1 MRLPE
6 LVAPAGDFE
15 KLKAALEYGADAVYL
30 GLERLSL
37 RAQADNFDP
46 EGLVRAVDYSHSRGK
61 RVYVTLNAFCFPG
74 DLSDLGEA
82 LGLVGASGA
91 DAAIISDP
99 AALMMARKVAPDLP
113 LHLSTQ
119 ANVTNPLAAAF
130 WKDQGVKRI
139 VLAREL
145 SLGEIQAFNEVG
157 IELEVFVH
165 GAMCMAISGRCMFSE
180 FLTGRSAN
188 QGDCAQPCR
197 YEYTVIEAKRPH
209 ESYPVVEDEAGT
221 YIFNARDL
229 NLLTRLPELTEAGV
243 TAIKLEG
250 RAKSLH
256 YVAQVTKTYRE
267 ALDRLARGE
276 VDFSDL
282 SAELECPS
290 HRPYTEGFYDG
301 RGASSLQAPEST
313 GYSQSRLL
321 VGKVLKR
328 LGETSCLLEVR
339 NKLETG
345 REYQLLPAKGPEQ
358 TFRIQGLVG
367 AEGEALEVANV
378 ALAEVAILTDGAVG
392 FEPGLLVTRS
402 TDEPACQP
410 DA

>member
-15 KLKAALEYGADAVYL
+15 KLKAALAYGADAIYL

-37 RAQADNFDP
+37 RAQAGNFTP
-46 EGLVRAVDYSHSRGK
+46 EGLVTAVDYVHSRGK

-74 DLSDLGEA
+74 DLPDLGEA

-99 AALMMARKVAPDLP
+99 AALMMARKVAPDLA

-119 ANVTNPLAAAF
+119 ANVANPLAAAF
-130 WKDQGVKRI
+130 WKGQGVKRI

-157 IELEVFVH
+157 VELEVFVH
-165 GAMCMAISGRCMFSE
+165 GAMCMAISGRCMFGE

-209 ESYPVVEDEAGT
+209 ESYPVFEDEAGT

-282 SAELECPS
+282 SAELERPS
-290 HRPYTEGFYDG
+290 HRPYTEAFFEG

-328 LGETSCLLEVR
+328 LGPNSCLLEVR

-345 REYQLLPAKGPEQ
+345 GEYQLLPAIGPEQ

-367 AEGEALEVANV
+367 AEGEALDVANV
-378 ALAEVAILTDGAVG
+378 ALAEVVITTDLAVG

>member
-15 KLKAALEYGADAVYL
+15 KLKAALDYGADAVYL
-30 GLERLSL
+30 GLEHLSL
-37 RAQADNFDP
+37 RAQAGNFTP
-46 EGLVRAVDYSHSRGK
+46 EGLTTAVEYAHSRGK

-74 DLSDLGEA
+74 DLPELVEA
-82 LGLVGASGA
+82 LRLVGASGA

-99 AALMMARKVAPDLP
+99 AALMTAREVAPDLP

-130 WKDQGVKRI
+130 WKGQGVKRI

-145 SLGEIQAFNEVG
+145 SLGEIQACSEAGV
-157 IELEVFVH
+157 ELEVFVH

-209 ESYPVVEDEAGT
+209 ESYPVVEEEAGT

-256 YVAQVTKTYRE
+256 YVAQVTKTYKE

-276 VDFSDL
+276 MDFSDL
-282 SAELECPS
+282 VAELERPS
-290 HRPYTEGFYDG
+290 HRPYTEGFLDG
-301 RGASSLQAPEST
+301 RGASSLQAPEAT

-328 LGETSCLLEVR
+328 LGPNSCLLEVR
-339 NKLETG
+339 NKLVAG
-345 REYQLLPAKGPEQ
+345 GEYQLLPARGPEQ
-358 TFRIQGLVG
+358 TFRVLELAG
-367 AEGEALEVANV
+367 AEGEALDVANV
-378 ALAEVAILTDGAVG
+378 ALAEITLTSDLAVG